1 MSNFKCPHCMKEIQ
15 LENGMAGQTMTCP
28 HCSKQ
33 FAVPAAN
40 NVPMAQEN
48 GLSAQPPRPESLG
61 MATTSMILGIIS
73 FIGVPFCGLA
83 ALITGIIS
91 TSKINRSNG
100 LLLGKGKAIAGIVFG
115 CWSIVR
121 IPILIIIAAMLLPAI
136 QRSRESTKE
145 FICENNLK
153 CISFAITLYASD
165 HDSGHNDS
173 LPTSMED
180 LRDYAE
186 NTPIMKLMCD
196 HSTFKCPIYHEE
208 YTLLPIEAKK
218 FAEIKEP
225 SKTPVFICTRHKRID
240 IVAFA
245 DGHVETRP
253 KKNTSQP

>member
-1 MSNFKCPHCMKEIQ
+1 MSMFKCPHCMKEVQ
-15 LENGMAGQTMTCP
+15 LEDGMAGQTVTCP
-28 HCSKQ
+28 HCSQQ
-33 FAVPAAN
+33 FVTPALN
-40 NVPMAQEN
+40 DIPMAQGN
-48 GLSAQPPRPESLG
+48 GLSAQPPQPES

-115 CWSIVR
+115 CWSIIR

-136 QRSRESTKE
+136 QRSRESAKE
-145 FICENNLK
+145 LICISNLK
-153 CISFAITLYASD
+153 CISFAITLYASS
-165 HDSGHNDS
+165 HKDS
-173 LPTSMED
+173 LPTSIED
-180 LRDYAE
+180 IRGFIESD
-186 NTPIMKLMCD
+186 PVMKLMSD
-196 HSTFKCPIYHEE
+196 HSTLKCPISHEE

-218 FAEIKEP
+218 FTEIKEL
-225 SKTPVFICTRHKRID
+225 SKTTVFICTKHKKID